1 MGFFSEEK
9 RKMNGKL
16 GVLVLATMVLSSVIF
31 GGMIGDVVYADK
43 YSEGIT
49 TEKECKKYGNYEWSL
64 NKSTNKWRCINK
76 AELNCNT
83 ISGNI
88 WVPGDKVGEGRC
100 KTREESQE
108 EEIKNAEKIRLEK
121 AKAECEGKKDMVWY
135 KNNCMTKK
143 EYKDAKRRDNEAE
156 WEKKENE
163 KDLDCKDGI
172 KTALFGCVRD
182 DKQGGPVFKLLG
194 LIVKILTFGVGSL
207 AVFGLVFSGL
217 QYASARDN
225 EAQVKKAKDR
235 IMNIVIGLVIYA
247 VMYAVVSWLIP
258 GGL

>member
-16 GVLVLATMVLSSVIF
+16 GFLVFGVVLACGAVF
-31 GGMIGDVVYADK
+31 GGAIWNTVYADK
-43 YSEGIT
+43 YSESIT
-49 TEKECKKYGNYEWSL
+49 TEKECSKHSNYKWLL
-64 NKSTNKWRCINK
+64 NKGTNKWRCVNK
-76 AELNCNT
+76 AELDCVTRPGNT
-83 ISGNI
+83 WI
-88 WVPGDKVGEGRC
+88 PGGSVGEGTC
-100 KTREESQE
+100 KTKEQDDHEKME
-108 EEIKNAEKIRLEK
+108 NAERIRLEK
-121 AKAECEGKKDMVWY
+121 AKKECEAKKGMTWY
-135 KNNCMTKK
+135 KNSCMTKK
-143 EYKDAKRRDNEAE
+143 EYKDAKRRDDEAE

-172 KTALFGCVRD
+172 RTALFGCVRD

-194 LIVKILTFGVGSL
+194 LVVKILTFGVGSL